1 MSGQG
6 KKAESV
12 LFYIA
17 QQDDKLEEHEKARE
31 KHVERE
37 RHEREFKAEL
47 LRLEMEEHRVR
58 ERETGTRGQ
67 GREID
72 GKLKKE
78 KLEIY

>member
-1 MSGQG
+1 M
-6 KKAESV
+6 
-12 LFYIA
+12 
-17 QQDDKLEEHEKARE
+17 
-31 KHVERE
+31 ERE
-37 RHEREFKAEL
+37 RHERKFKVEL

-58 ERETGTRGQ
+58 KRETGTRGQ